1 MQWQALGA
9 LGAGLGFFVG
19 LYGVAAYIDKPSK
32 VPFVSRRCGRVEFLL
47 HGSEQSSCWRAR
59 SEGVPVP
66 AMRPL
71 LVSVFSSH
79 MLHRSLQAP
88 REYPYDNLKVELARK

>member
-1 MQWQALGA
+1 VQWQALGA

-66 AMRPL
+66 AVRPS
-71 LVSVFSSH
+71 LVSRVLLFFSH
-79 MLHRSLQAP
+79 VLHRHC
-88 REYPYDNLKVELARK
+88 RRRGNTRMTT